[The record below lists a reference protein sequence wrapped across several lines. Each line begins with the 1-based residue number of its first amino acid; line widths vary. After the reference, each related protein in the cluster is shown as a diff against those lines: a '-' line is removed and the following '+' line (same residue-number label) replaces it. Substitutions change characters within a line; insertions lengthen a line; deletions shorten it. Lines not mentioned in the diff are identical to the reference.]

1 MRPDARAITDTDPLG
16 ETRGRKARDVPL
28 EASAARTHLRF
39 RRRVKN
45 AAASLLYRTGSD
57 RLLGALAGSRRWP
70 LVLGYHRVV
79 ENFESS
85 AHISIPQMLV
95 SRRMLEAHLDWVGRR
110 YRFVSL
116 DDLYTHLASGE
127 PFDKPVAVVSFDDGY
142 ADVYE
147 NAFPLLTRKGI
158 PAAVFLVT
166 DLIGTSRL
174 QVYDKLYLL
183 LARARG
189 LTDDP
194 FTAMRAFLTA
204 LTQSE
209 LAPIIEAL
217 EARVHL
223 EEAELEPL
231 RAMTWD
237 QVSAMHRAGVAIGSH
252 TKRHVLL
259 TSETSDVVTDEVIG
273 SRRQLE
279 LKLGAPI
286 HYFAYPDGQ
295 FNSTAVGAVAA
306 AGYRLAF
313 TTCRHRDRRHPLLT
327 VPRSLLWECSSVDA
341 ALRFSPA
348 ILNCYVKG
356 IFTLIRRCQLDHRGA
371 PSPAQH
377 SLDPCSI
384 EPRSTLPRHSP
395 RRPQWSNESTK
406 FPMRGD
412 A

>member
-1 MRPDARAITDTDPLG
+1 VRPSAGAITDSERSRLLHG
-16 ETRGRKARDVPL
+16 VSL
-28 EASAARTHLRF
+28 ESPAARTNVRL

-45 AAASLLYRTGSD
+45 AAASLLCRTGGA
-57 RLLGALAGSRRWP
+57 RLLGALAGSRCWP

-79 ENFESS
+79 ENFASS
-85 AHISIPQMLV
+85 THISMPQMLV
-95 SRRMLEAHLDWVGRR
+95 SLRMLEAHLDRIGRR

-158 PAAVFLVT
+158 PAVVFLVT
-166 DLIGTSRL
+166 DLVGTSRL

-183 LARARG
+183 LARARD

-204 LTQSE
+204 LPQSE
-209 LAPIIEAL
+209 LAPIIAAL
-217 EARVHL
+217 EARVRL

-231 RAMTWD
+231 RPVTWD
-237 QVSAMHRAGVAIGSH
+237 QVSTMHRAGVAIGSH

-259 TSETSDVVTDEVIG
+259 TSETPDVVTDEVVG
-273 SRRQLE
+273 SRRHLE
-279 LKLGAPI
+279 LRLGAPI

-295 FNSTAVGAVAA
+295 FDSTAVGAVAA
-306 AGYRLAF
+306 AGYRLAL
-313 TTCRHRDRRHPLLT
+313 TTCRHRDPRYPLLT
-327 VPRSLLWECSSVDA
+327 VPRRLLWEHSSVDA

-348 ILNCYVKG
+348 ILDCYVQG
-356 IFTLIRRCQLDHRGA
+356 LFDTVRRCGLDHSRSLA
-371 PSPAQH
+371 PS
-377 SLDPCSI
+377 
-384 EPRSTLPRHSP
+384 T
-395 RRPQWSNESTK
+395 T
-406 FPMRGD
+406 
-412 A
+412 